1 MLGTSAWMVKV
12 SARGAELGMKDEKE
26 KIAPKHVPPE
36 SCCLGLSPRPSTCHV
51 VCLGQPM

>member
-1 MLGTSAWMVKV
+1 MLGASAWMVKV
-12 SARGAELGMKDEKE
+12 SAHGAELGIKDKKG
-26 KIAPKHVPPE
+26 KIASKHVPPE